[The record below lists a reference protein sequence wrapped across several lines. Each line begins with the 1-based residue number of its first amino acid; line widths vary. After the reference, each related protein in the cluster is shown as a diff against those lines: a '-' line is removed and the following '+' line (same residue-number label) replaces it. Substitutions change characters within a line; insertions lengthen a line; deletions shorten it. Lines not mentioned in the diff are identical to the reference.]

1 MKFLENLKF
10 YLLSLI
16 NYILNINI
24 QNSHMIENLI
34 QNLIAISLGAM
45 IFFSFIVAPVIF
57 KVLDAVNAG
66 KFVRKI
72 FPFYYMINLII
83 LSLVVILFIYN
94 SQINTDFYLVLFLA
108 LLFAFLLF
116 ILMPMINKFKD
127 NNEDKK
133 FDFSHKLSVILN
145 FVQMVGLI
153 YLLI

>member
-1 MKFLENLKF
+1 
-10 YLLSLI
+10 
-16 NYILNINI
+16 
-24 QNSHMIENLI
+24 MIENLI

-133 FDFSHKLSVILN
+133 FDFSHKFSVMLN
-145 FVQMVGLI
+145 FVQMIGLI